1 MEPISSIQ
9 VQCLTSDEAAV
20 THLKITSYGAEHL
33 FVGHAKKH
41 PKDQPDEA
49 IGVELSLG
57 RALQRAA
64 DFFLEDSSS
73 MIEDNETFSQASEEA
88 KALLQAAALTFGMN
102 QDYYAIRHEV

>member
-9 VQCLTSDEAAV
+9 VECLTSEEAAV
-20 THLKITSYGAEHL
+20 TRLKITSYGTEHV

-41 PKDQPDEA
+41 PKDKPDDA
-49 IGVELSLG
+49 IGAELSLG

-64 DFFLEDSSS
+64 DFFLEDSSI
-73 MIEDNETFSQASEEA
+73 MIEDNEAFAHASEEA

-102 QDYYAIRHEV
+102 QDYYALRHEV